1 MASITTDSSATPIQ
15 RADELL
21 REMTIEEKAMQLSS
35 VVPLA
40 LLGTGG
46 PMPGQMDSLLGQGIG
61 HVAGIGLLGHKL
73 PDRSPRASTRS
84 SGISSPR
91 RA

>member
-1 MASITTDSSATPIQ
+1 MQ

-21 REMTIEEKAMQLSS
+21 GQMTTEEKAMQLSC

-40 LLGTGG
+40 LIG
-46 PMPGQMDSLLGQGIG
+46 PDGLIPGQMDGLLGQGIG

-73 PDRSPRASTRS
+73 PEEIAS
-84 SGISSPR
+84 
-91 RA
+91 